1 MGFTST
7 YLSIKASCTNK
18 ILKPKEK
25 GIQQNV
31 RFYPKKYNTER

>member
-25 GIQQNV
+25 GYIT
-31 RFYPKKYNTER
+31 KC